1 MDDMAW
7 YCEYFGVAADESLA
21 HYGVKGMKWGQRK
34 ERLVAGVRK
43 YGGKAKEAAKARLRA
58 MGEQTVAAAKAAA
71 AQHKQNRIEKKQDK
85 VQEKQNAK
93 MDKKINKMDND
104 PNYVK
109 RMSDEEL
116 VAAIKRKKLEQE
128 YENLNAT
135 PMNQFKK
142 KVRNKV
148 SEVGANMVGK
158 ALETIGMGFINTAAA
173 KVEQKQKIKKE
184 QAEEEVKKRLTTDA
198 NKEIADIIDMMGG
211 WSPAEA
217 GKLTSKDI
225 NEFMNIQKK
234 AKEFNEVYSQT
245 EAGKATKK
253 AWDEKKKAATPE
265 GKKEAERKAAAEKKA
280 AAKKAKKSIEENSQ
294 RHDTTDVSPYAHPED
309 YVKPTKRKPGKHD
322 LGDRSASS
330 YSRYSPEVQAAIDER
345 MKRSPKGSYA
355 QAVDA
360 AVGEQRIKEFFE
372 EGVSNY
378 SKPKMS
384 VVNGGKKKR
393 KKR

>member
-34 ERLVAGVRK
+34 ERIAAGVRK
-43 YGGKAKEAAKARLRA
+43 YGGQAKEAAKARLRA
-58 MGEQTVAAAKAAA
+58 LGEQTVAVAKAAA

-85 VQEKQNAK
+85 AQEKQNAK

-211 WSPAEA
+211 WSPTEA

-253 AWDEKKKAATPE
+253 AWDEKKKA
-265 GKKEAERKAAAEKKA
+265 KEKE
-280 AAKKAKKSIEENSQ
+280 AKKAKKTPKPATDEYKPQHSDDDIEKMAEE
-294 RHDTTDVSPYAHPED
+294 TAA
-309 YVKPTKRKPGKHD
+309 RK
-322 LGDRSASS
+322 SA
-330 YSRYSPEVQAAIDER
+330 EAAKKQQQEEKKAQKQAKKEAKQAAKRAAKAQQKVDDVLER
-345 MKRSPKGSYA
+345 VNSMSYEEM
-355 QAVDA
+355 QK
-360 AVGEQRIKEFFE
+360 ELERIA
-372 EGVSNY
+372 NA
-378 SKPKMS
+378 
-384 VVNGGKKKR
+384 KKR
-393 KKR
+393 